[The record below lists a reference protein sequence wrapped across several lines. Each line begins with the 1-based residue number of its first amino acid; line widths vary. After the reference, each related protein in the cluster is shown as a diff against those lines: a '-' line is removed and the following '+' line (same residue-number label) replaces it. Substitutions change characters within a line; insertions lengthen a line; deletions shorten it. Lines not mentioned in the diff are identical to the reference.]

1 MSKPRRR
8 QPERNQLDLLDWQPT
23 SPVVAYEPEHVR
35 AASLAKSLSKGIS
48 ETLKSCGRTRGE
60 IAKAMSD
67 YLDETVSANILN
79 AYASEARDEHIIN
92 VVRLIA
98 LIHATRDRRLL
109 EMIASMFG
117 WAVIERRHLPAIE
130 MAELLESRAALDRE
144 VEYRRRQLKTGAG
157 S

>member
-1 MSKPRRR
+1 MKRQRRR
-8 QPERNQLDLLDWQPT
+8 PTREQLDLLDWQPA
-23 SPVVAYEPEHVR
+23 SPVVAYAPERVR
-35 AASLAKSLSKGIS
+35 AASLASSISKAIS
-48 ETLKSCGRTRGE
+48 ETLKGCGRTRAE
-60 IAKAMSD
+60 VAKAMSD
-67 YLDETVSANILN
+67 YLDETVSDHMLN

-98 LIHATRDRRLL
+98 LIHATRDRRPL

-144 VEYRRRQLKTGAG
+144 VEYRRRQLRSGGG